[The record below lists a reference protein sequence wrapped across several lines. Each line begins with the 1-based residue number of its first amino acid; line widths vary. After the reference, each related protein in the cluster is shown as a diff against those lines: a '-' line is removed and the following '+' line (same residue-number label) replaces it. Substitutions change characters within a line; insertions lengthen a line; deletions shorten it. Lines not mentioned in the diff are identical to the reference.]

1 MKKKKENFNHKMKR
15 MSGYLK
21 YRKYITYK
29 YNLYDLLSYKKLQ
42 DKAHQWLKEEG
53 FYDWD
58 CTLTDGEDEL

>member
-1 MKKKKENFNHKMKR
+1 MEKKKEHPAHYFKR
-15 MSGYLK
+15 TSGYLK
-21 YRKYITYK
+21 FRRYKYYK
-29 YNLYDLLSYKKLQ
+29 YNMKDFLSYKKLQ